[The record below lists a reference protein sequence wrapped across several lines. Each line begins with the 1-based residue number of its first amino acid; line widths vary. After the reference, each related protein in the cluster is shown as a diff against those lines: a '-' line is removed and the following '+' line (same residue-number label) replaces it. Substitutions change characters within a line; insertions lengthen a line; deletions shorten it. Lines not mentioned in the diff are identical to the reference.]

1 MFSSKPIA
9 AAFSVAIL
17 FCSVATDGARADPP
31 GPLWERHP
39 GSVGADTV
47 RGVATDL
54 VGNVIVVGGTTGSIG
69 KRNAGK
75 QDTFIIRYSPG
86 GGVLWRRQ
94 VGSTNID
101 LPTGVAVDGSGNITV
116 VGYTTGWLF
125 GRAAGGTDGF
135 VVSYTPDG
143 TIRWKKRFATAS
155 DDFANSVAA
164 ETAGSVVVA
173 ASEGSS
179 RLLVKYSSDG
189 IEVWRRVLPVYFLS
203 PNAVAITPSGQIIV
217 GGYTHASLN
226 GQNQGGADA
235 VIAMYSSAGDAQWLR
250 QFGTAADDY
259 VSRIAVAA
267 DGAIYVSGTKMDDLQ
282 EVVLTAFSPAG
293 EPRWKRMLGGDY
305 SDYGWGVAVNMAGD
319 VVLTGDKFGQPF
331 AASFTSGGTPR
342 WTRSLPTYPT
352 SPVYAAVDPAGDLL
366 LAGTIYTSAARGH
379 LDGYLAKFSD

>member
-17 FCSVATDGARADPP
+17 FCSVATGGVRADPP

-164 ETAGSVVVA
+164 EAAGSVVVA

-282 EVVLTAFSPAG
+282 QVVLTAFSPAR

-331 AASFTSGGTPR
+331 AASYTSGGTPQ
-342 WTRSLPTYPT
+342 WTMMLPTPSGY
-352 SPVYAAVDPAGDLL
+352 SVHVAFDSAGDLL
-366 LAGTIYTSAARGH
+366 LAGSLFVSDSRGFI
-379 LDGYLAKFSD
+379 DGYLAKFAD

>member
-1 MFSSKPIA
+1 MLSPKPVA
-9 AAFSVAIL
+9 AAFAVAIL
-17 FCSVATDGARADPP
+17 ICSAATDGARADPP

-47 RGVATDL
+47 RGVATDQA
-54 VGNVIVVGGTTGSIG
+54 GNVIVVGGTTGSIG

-75 QDTFIIRYSPG
+75 EDTFIIRYSPA

-101 LPTGVAVDGSGNITV
+101 LPIGVAVDGSGNITV

-155 DDFANSVAA
+155 DDFARSIAA
-164 ETAGSVVVA
+164 DAAGNVVVA

-179 RLLVKYSSDG
+179 RILVRYRSDG
-189 IEVWRRVLPVYFLS
+189 TEVWRRVLPVHFQS
-203 PNAVAITPSGQIIV
+203 PNAVAITLSGEIIV
-217 GGYTHASLN
+217 GGYTQSSLA
-226 GQNQGGADA
+226 GPNQGGADA

-259 VSRIAVAA
+259 VSGIAVAG

-282 EVVLTAFSPAG
+282 QAFLAAFSPAG
-293 EPRWKRMLGGDY
+293 EPRWKRTPGGDY

-331 AASFTSGGTPR
+331 AASYTSGGTPQ
-342 WTRSLPTYPT
+342 WTMTLPTPSGY
-352 SPVYAAVDPAGDLL
+352 SVHAAFDSAGDLL
-366 LAGTIYTSAARGH
+366 LAGSLFVSNSRGFI
-379 LDGYLAKFSD
+379 DGYLAKFAD